1 MSTQW
6 LGYLAATLTTVAFIP
21 QALMSHRRKK
31 ADGISLSMYV
41 IFVIGIFCWLLY
53 GIQQQ
58 LGPIIVSNVITLGL
72 AGYILHIK
80 IRYG

>member
-6 LGYLAATLTTVAFIP
+6 LGYLAATLTTVAFVP
-21 QALMSHRRKK
+21 QAILSHKRKK

-53 GIQQQ
+53 GIQLG
-58 LGPIIVSNVITLGL
+58 LGPIIVSNIITLAL
-72 AGYILHIK
+72 AGYILLIK
-80 IRYG
+80 VRYG